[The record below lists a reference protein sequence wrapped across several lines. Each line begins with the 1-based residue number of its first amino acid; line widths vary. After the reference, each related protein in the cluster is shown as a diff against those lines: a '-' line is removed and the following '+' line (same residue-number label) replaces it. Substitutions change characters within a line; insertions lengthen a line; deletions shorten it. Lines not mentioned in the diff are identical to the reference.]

1 MVYAALAGNILV
13 AVTKAGAAFWTGSS
27 AMLSEAVHSFVD
39 TGNQVLLLYGM
50 RRAAQRADPEHPI
63 GYGRELYFWSFIV
76 ALLVFSLGAG
86 VSIYEGISHILEPD
100 PIKDPFVAYGVLALA
115 FTFEGASWLISFRQ
129 FKATKGTF
137 SYYQSFRNSKD
148 PPTFMVLFEDSAALI
163 GILIALVGTV
173 AAVSFDA
180 PVYDGIASI
189 FIGLVLATTAGLLAR
204 ESKSLLIGERAD
216 GAMSDSIM
224 HIAGQTKAVSQANG
238 VLTVQL
244 APDQILV
251 ALSLEFADDFRTPQ
265 IEEAVIEIERSVRA
279 QHPEVVSLF
288 IKPQTSAAFKE
299 NVRRRFGEL
308 LPESGATGHDV
319 QVRLP

>member
-1 MVYAALAGNILV
+1 
-13 AVTKAGAAFWTGSS
+13 
-27 AMLSEAVHSFVD
+27 
-39 TGNQVLLLYGM
+39 
-50 RRAAQRADPEHPI
+50 
-63 GYGRELYFWSFIV
+63 
-76 ALLVFSLGAG
+76 
-86 VSIYEGISHILEPD
+86 
-100 PIKDPFVAYGVLALA
+100 
-115 FTFEGASWLISFRQ
+115 
-129 FKATKGTF
+129 
-137 SYYQSFRNSKD
+137 
-148 PPTFMVLFEDSAALI
+148 MVLFEDSAALI